1 MDDLFFIQRM
11 DICNN
16 ILYIQLLFPCLY
28 SNFDVCQKSNI
39 WFVYSEKVTEM
50 FSLNNII
57 ILCNLTCLF
66 QLQRLTRTEDFEFFT
81 RISLYTIA
89 GIEEHLL

>member
-28 SNFDVCQKSNI
+28 SNFDVCQK
-39 WFVYSEKVTEM
+39 K
-50 FSLNNII
+50 
-57 ILCNLTCLF
+57 
-66 QLQRLTRTEDFEFFT
+66 
-81 RISLYTIA
+81 
-89 GIEEHLL
+89 